1 MSLISMCLADHNTLT
16 ATDTLKQVGSFMKQS
31 ELMESNVNVH
41 GVERKLEKR
50 WSERDLIVDHG
61 LYS

>member
-1 MSLISMCLADHNTLT
+1 MMSLISMCLADHNTLT

-50 WSERDLIVDHG
+50 
-61 LYS
+61 